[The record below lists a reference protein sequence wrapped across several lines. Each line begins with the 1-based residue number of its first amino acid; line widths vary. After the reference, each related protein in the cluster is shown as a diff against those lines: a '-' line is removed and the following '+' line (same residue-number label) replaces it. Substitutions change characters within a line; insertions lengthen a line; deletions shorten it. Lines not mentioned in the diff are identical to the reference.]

1 MRLAFVR
8 VHDLALA
15 AYTRV
20 EPDLAQRPLA
30 LLDAEQHSGSA
41 LSSVQRGQRV
51 IVCTAAA
58 RALGVRVG
66 MTGHQALAA
75 APEVALRGWSAE
87 AMRAARAALLDA
99 VGSVG
104 ARVES
109 CDEGAWVDAGELAR
123 MHDSEGELAARL
135 AQAARRVGL
144 RVSVGVAS
152 SKGVAQMASRQ
163 RGGVAVVAA
172 GDERAYM
179 ARVPLAAMPMGDEFR
194 GALAQLGVDTARD
207 LAAMP
212 AAQIALRY
220 GDEAAAAVRLAQGVD
235 DRALVPEALPARFEE
250 SVELDWE
257 VDDVD
262 ALIFA
267 LRRLLDALV
276 TRLACRA
283 LAVGGMVLALPL
295 ASQVLDERA
304 LAVAVPTRDVATL
317 LRIART
323 SLTSQPP
330 IAGVRG
336 LRVTAL
342 PRPVRPVQLGL
353 FDPPGPAPE
362 RLALT
367 LTKLTAL
374 VGSDRVGAP
383 VAPDTHRPYAVA
395 VASFDP
401 PRAPREG
408 PPSTE
413 AIPLMALH
421 VFRPPRD
428 AEVVIERGRIA
439 YLDAGEVRGGVRA
452 CGGPWRVDGQWWG
465 EPFDHEGWDVELDD
479 GGIYLV
485 GFDRAQGRWLLDGV
499 YE

>member
-8 VHDLALA
+8 AHELALT
-15 AYTRV
+15 AYVRV
-20 EPDLAQRPLA
+20 EPDLPQRALA
-30 LLDAEQHSGSA
+30 VLDTEQRAGVA

-51 IVCTAAA
+51 LVCTAPA
-58 RALGVRVG
+58 RSLGVRVG

-75 APEVALRGWSAE
+75 APGLSLRGWSTE
-87 AMRAARAALLDA
+87 AMRAARAALIDA
-99 VGSVG
+99 AASVG
-104 ARVES
+104 ARLES
-109 CDEGAWVDAGELAR
+109 CDEGVWIDVGELVRLHEA
-123 MHDSEGELAARL
+123 EGVIASKL

-152 SKGVAQMASRQ
+152 NKGVAQMASRQ
-163 RGGVAVVAA
+163 RGGVSIVAP
-172 GDERAYM
+172 GEERAYM
-179 ARVPLAAMPMGDEFR
+179 ARVPMEAMPLDEGFR
-194 GALAQLGVDTARD
+194 GALARLGIGTARA
-207 LAAMP
+207 LAEMP

-220 GDEAAAAVRLAQGVD
+220 GEEAAAAVRLAQGVD
-235 DRALVPEALPARFEE
+235 DRALIPEALPTRFEE
-250 SVELDWE
+250 SIDLDWE
-257 VDDVD
+257 VQDVD

-267 LRRLLDALV
+267 LRRVLDALV

-295 ASQVLDERA
+295 ASRVLDERA

-317 LRIART
+317 LRIARS
-323 SLTSQPP
+323 SLAVQPP
-330 IAGVRG
+330 IDAVRG
-336 LRVTAL
+336 LRVTAI

-367 LTKLTAL
+367 LTRLTAL
-374 VGSDRVGAP
+374 VGSERVGAP
-383 VAPDTHRPYAVA
+383 VVPDTHRPYAVA

-408 PPSTE
+408 APSSE

-421 VFRPPRD
+421 VFRPPRE
-428 AEVVIERGRIA
+428 AEVQVREGRIVH
-439 YLDAGEVRGGVRA
+439 LDAGAVRGVVRS
-452 CGGPWRVDGQWWG
+452 CGGPWRVDGHWWG

-479 GGIYLV
+479 GGLYLV
-485 GFDRAQGRWLLDGV
+485 GFERTCGAWFLDGV